1 MNITIKKSL
10 HVTASLET
18 YIEKKFTPLAKFVK
32 AFDQDGLVELY
43 VEVSRTS
50 KHHQKGEEVF
60 MTCADLRLPGK
71 ILRAEASASDIRKAI
86 DEARDTLQ
94 MEIEKYKTKRTSVP
108 RASREEK

>member
-1 MNITIKKSL
+1 
-10 HVTASLET
+10 
-18 YIEKKFTPLAKFVK
+18 
-32 AFDQDGLVELY
+32 
-43 VEVSRTS
+43 
-50 KHHQKGEEVF
+50 
-60 MTCADLRLPGK
+60 LPGK